1 METDALRRR
10 LHRLGAGRARENGVT
25 MNSATAD
32 ITDRRVLVVDD
43 DPAVRDVVCDYLDA
57 AGLIV
62 DRAADGFSA
71 VEAVRRTRPDAIVLD
86 RMLPGIDGLE
96 VYRRLR
102 AEVGPIPV
110 VMLSALGAT
119 DQRIDGLELGIDD
132 YLPKPFSP
140 RELVLRVSALLRRS
154 VDDTT
159 PEAPFRLGRFWLDA
173 SNHLVTL
180 DGEPLVL
187 SMREFDLLAY
197 LLKHPDRVLS
207 RDQLLRAVWGWEF
220 GDRSTVTVHVRR
232 LREKVEADPSNPT
245 TLQTVWGVGYR
256 FVSEVAA

>member
-1 METDALRRR
+1 MGT
-10 LHRLGAGRARENGVT
+10 T
-25 MNSATAD
+25 TSD

-62 DRAADGFSA
+62 DRAGDGFAA
-71 VEAVRRTRPDAIVLD
+71 VAAVRRTRPDAIVLD

-96 VYRRLR
+96 VYRRVR
-102 AEVGPIPV
+102 HEHGAIPV
-110 VMLSALGAT
+110 LMLSALGGT

-154 VDDTT
+154 VDEST
-159 PEAPFRLGRFWLDA
+159 PEAPFRLGRFRLDP
-173 SNHLVTL
+173 SNRIAEL
-180 DGEPLVL
+180 DDAPLVL
-187 SMREFDLLAY
+187 SVREFDLLAF
-197 LLKHPDRVLS
+197 LLKHPDRVFT
-207 RDQLLRAVWGWEF
+207 RDQLLRSVWGWEI

-232 LREKVEADPSNPT
+232 LREKIELDPAHPAR
-245 TLQTVWGVGYR
+245 LQTAWGVGYR
-256 FVSEVAA
+256 FDSEASS

>member
-1 METDALRRR
+1 MDLT
-10 LHRLGAGRARENGVT
+10 
-25 MNSATAD
+25 TAD

-62 DRAADGFSA
+62 DRAADGFAA
-71 VEAVRRTRPDAIVLD
+71 VDAVRRARPDAIVLD

-102 AEVGPIPV
+102 AEVGSIPV
-110 VMLSALGAT
+110 IMLSALGAT

-159 PEAPFRLGRFWLDA
+159 PEAPFRLGRFRLDA
-173 SNHLVTL
+173 SNRTVTL
-180 DGEPLVL
+180 DEEPLAL
-187 SMREFDLLAY
+187 SVREFDLLAF
-197 LLKHPDRVLS
+197 LLKHPDRAFD
-207 RDQLLRAVWGWEF
+207 RDQLLRAVWGWDF
-220 GDRSTVTVHVRR
+220 GDRSTVTVHMRR
-232 LREKVEADPSNPT
+232 LREKVEADPSHPT
-245 TLQTVWGVGYR
+245 LLQTVWGVGYR
-256 FVSEVAA
+256 LDSEAAA

>member
-1 METDALRRR
+1 M
-10 LHRLGAGRARENGVT
+10 
-25 MNSATAD
+25 TAD

-43 DPAVRDVVCDYLDA
+43 DPAVRDVVGDYLDA
-57 AGLIV
+57 AGLV
-62 DRAADGFSA
+62 VEVASDGFAA
-71 VEAVRRTRPDAIVLD
+71 VDAVRRARPDAIVLD

-119 DQRIDGLELGIDD
+119 EQRIDGLELGIDD

-173 SNHLVTL
+173 SNRVVTL
-180 DGEPLVL
+180 DDEPLVL
-187 SMREFDLLAY
+187 SVREFDLLAF
-197 LLKHPDRVLS
+197 LLKHPDQAFG
-207 RDQLLRAVWGWEF
+207 RDQLLRAVWGWEY

-232 LREKVEADPSNPT
+232 LREKVEVDPSNPLR
-245 TLQTVWGVGYR
+245 LQTVWGVGYR
-256 FVSEVAA
+256 FDSEAAA

>member
-1 METDALRRR
+1 MST
-10 LHRLGAGRARENGVT
+10 
-25 MNSATAD
+25 STAD

-62 DRAADGFSA
+62 DRASDGFAA
-71 VEAVRRTRPDAIVLD
+71 VDAVRRARPDAIVLD

-102 AEVGPIPV
+102 AEAGPIPV

-119 DQRIDGLELGIDD
+119 EQRIDGLELGIDD

-154 VDDTT
+154 IDDTT
-159 PEAPFRLGRFWLDA
+159 PEAPFHLGRFWLDA
-173 SNHLVTL
+173 SNRVATL
-180 DGEPLVL
+180 DDLPLAL
-187 SMREFDLLAY
+187 SVREFDLLAF
-197 LLKHPDRVLS
+197 LLKHPDRAFG

-232 LREKVEADPSNPT
+232 LREKIEADPSQPAR
-245 TLQTVWGVGYR
+245 LQTVWGVGYR
-256 FVSEVAA
+256 FVSEAAA